1 MGFRNKLLSLSTKNN
16 TIMRKLLFLCA
27 LALSTVYSSAQ
38 TCQIIYVT
46 ADGASGNA
54 GTVASPK
61 DIVSA
66 FADAQDNQVIRIAAG
81 TYNLDAPLEIMANG
95 LRIEGGF
102 MATNDWTKTS
112 LAGATTIHRT
122 SNSPQGPAFMQRLV
136 AVAAINKAGFSVHDI
151 TITTADG
158 TSPGMSTYG
167 VYLSGC
173 SNYKFVRCQI
183 LPGNGANGQ
192 SGEPGLAGS
201 NGASGANG
209 GGGSCDG
216 GDCTF
221 GGDQANNTN
230 KNDGQGG
237 GGAAGGIGGPAIN
250 DQNNPGTI
258 GTSASGRNG
267 GGGGGGG
274 AGGDEC
280 STSNA
285 GVGAAGGNSDCVN
298 GGGGAAAGN
307 QGNPGSPGGT
317 GSIGVAGSAGNNGDA
332 GPAGFEVSG
341 FWIAGAQAGN
351 GTDGCGGS
359 GGGGGG
365 GGGRQNCTFCDNGPG
380 NGAGGGGGGGQG
392 GTAGTGGSGGGG
404 SFAVYVRQN
413 GANGQFIDCNVDAGN
428 AGQGGNGGAGGA
440 GGQGGNGGNG
450 ATTCT
455 SEIGAGGNGGAGGAG
470 GAGGNGGN
478 GADGIAGALYLA
490 SGTDFTTA
498 SANFDL
504 AEMPEIWVTYAAC
517 FGNRVYVSDETI
529 AEGNGVTTWS
539 FGSNAMPLTGTN
551 NPQDVIFM
559 ANGNYTISHGAHT
572 YTDFVYYCCS
582 SVSVEELMYN
592 EIMLYP
598 NPTSG
603 LINIELG
610 VEVAHL
616 EVRIIDAMGRE
627 VSNDIYNNVAVIQT
641 QLPEASG
648 VYLIYMTVNDQ
659 LIVKRVVKN

>member
-1 MGFRNKLLSLSTKNN
+1 
-16 TIMRKLLFLCA
+16 MRKLLLLCA
-27 LALSTVYSSAQ
+27 FALSAFYVGAQ
-38 TCQIIYVT
+38 SCTIIYVST
-46 ADGASGNA
+46 DGESDNPGSKD
-54 GTVASPK
+54 SPK

-66 FADAQDNQVIRIAAG
+66 FADAQENVILRLAAG
-81 TYNLDAPLEIMANG
+81 TYNLDAPLEILANG
-95 LRIEGGF
+95 VRIEGGF
-102 MATNDWTKTS
+102 IADEDWTKTS

-122 SNSPQGPAFMQRLV
+122 ANSPQGPAFMQRLV
-136 AVAAINKAGFSVHDI
+136 AIVAIGKSGFSMHDV
-151 TITTADG
+151 TITTANG

-167 VYLSGC
+167 VYLSAC

-216 GDCTF
+216 GECTF
-221 GGDQANNTN
+221 SSGWAGGAGGN
-230 KNDGQGG
+230 GGVGG
-237 GGAAGGIGGPAIN
+237 GGASGGPGGPAIN
-250 DQNNPGTI
+250 GQNDPGTV
-258 GTSASGRNG
+258 GSSAIGRNG

-285 GVGAAGGNSDCVN
+285 GAGASGGASACSN
-298 GGGGAAAGN
+298 GGGGAAAGG
-307 QGNPGSPGGT
+307 QGNPGAPGG
-317 GSIGVAGSAGNNGDA
+317 AGANGLPGTAGDNGAA
-332 GPAGFEVSG
+332 GPAGFEISG

-392 GTAGTGGSGGGG
+392 GTAGTGGTGGGG
-404 SFAVYVRQN
+404 SFAVYARQN

-428 AGQGGNGGAGGA
+428 AGQGGAGGAGGA
-440 GGQGGNGGNG
+440 GAQGGNGGNG
-450 ATTCT
+450 ATICT

-470 GAGGNGGN
+470 AAGGNGGN

-490 SGTDFTTA
+490 SGTDFSTA

-598 NPTSG
+598 NPTNG

-610 VEVAHL
+610 VEVANL
-616 EVRIIDAMGRE
+616 DVRIIDAMGRE
-627 VSNDIYNNVAVIQT
+627 VSSQTHNNVSAVQT
-641 QLPEASG
+641 QLPAQNG
-648 VYLIYMTVNDQ
+648 IYLIYMTVNDQ
-659 LIVKRVVKN
+659 VIVKRVVKN